1 MVMDPVFAILAAME
15 MGRNRHNRLVLLD
28 AGRSMDRAFS
38 VRELHAAARTAAPK
52 LGLTTAYRAVERWRD
67 EGFVEEAGRRGEE
80 AVYVMCSA
88 QGHHHHLVCVE
99 CGATSLLEGCAL
111 ESVRQASA
119 VAGFELLDTALAA
132 LPARCADC
140 ARSHAS

>member
-1 MVMDPVFAILAAME
+1 ME

-28 AGRSMDRAFS
+28 AARSMERAFS
-38 VRELHAAARTAAPK
+38 VRELHTAARAAAPK

-80 AVYVMCSA
+80 SVYVMCSA

-99 CGATSLLEGCAL
+99 CGATAVLEGCAL

-119 VAGFELLDTALAA
+119 AAGFELLDTALAA
-132 LPARCADC
+132 LPARCATC

>member
-1 MVMDPVFAILAAME
+1 ME
-15 MGRNRHNRLVLLD
+15 LGRNRRNRLVLLE
-28 AGRSMDRAFS
+28 AGRSLDRAFS
-38 VRELHAAARTAAPK
+38 VRELHTAARATAPK
-52 LGLTTAYRAVERWRD
+52 LGLTTAYRAVDRWRD
-67 EGFVEEAGRRGEE
+67 EGFVEEAGSRDGE

-99 CGATSLLEGCAL
+99 CGATATLEGCAL

-119 VAGFELLDTALAA
+119 GAGFELLDTALAA

-140 ARSHAS
+140 ARGHAS